1 MRTPCGRFIGTR
13 SYSLSWAPTFR
24 GRLALPCCVLII
36 SQTLRF
42 VKTFFRK
49 SLLAVGLEPT
59 SSALPTLPKTPAT
72 DGRTRLERV
81 GWLSGRLPATDAHH
95 LCFFCQVLYFSE
107 KILGENLVAVFPIEW
122 VLDASAY
129 HSCGTGK
136 GFSVGC
142 PSHSRCFRLPT
153 QRMQLL
159 SSLCT

>member
-13 SYSLSWAPTFR
+13 TYSLSWAPTFR

-36 SQTLRF
+36 SQILRF
-42 VKTFFRK
+42 VKTFLKKVCWRCD
-49 SLLAVGLEPT
+49 SN
-59 SSALPTLPKTPAT
+59 
-72 DGRTRLERV
+72 
-81 GWLSGRLPATDAHH
+81 AHH
-95 LCFFCQVLYFSE
+95 PFADSTEDTSHRWENPTRTGGVAHRGTLRNRRTPSAFFCQVLYFSE

-142 PSHSRCFRLPT
+142 PSHSRCFRLPA